1 MHGLPP
7 AQGLY
12 DPANERDAC
21 GMGFIAHVKGVKSA
35 EIVADGLKILEALVH
50 RGGVAADP
58 EVGDGAGI
66 LIQLPDALFRDW
78 AAGASLNL
86 PEPGDYAVAM
96 CFLPRDEAASAVAMD
111 RRRRA
116 HTC

>member
-12 DPANERDAC
+12 DPAYERDAC
-21 GMGFIAHVKGVKSA
+21 GMGFIAHVKGEKSA
-35 EIVADGLKILEALVH
+35 GIVSDGLKILDALVH

-66 LIQLPDALFRDW
+66 LIQIPDALFRDW
-78 AAGASLNL
+78 VDKASLKL
-86 PEPGDYAVAM
+86 PQPGDYAVAM
-96 CFLPRDEAASAVAMD
+96 
-111 RRRRA
+111 
-116 HTC
+116 